1 MRPRANAHHYVL
13 ARFRSALLLDAR
25 NRPSVRALVIRSRRH
40 HTGSN
45 TRRFRFGPPRR
56 VAHITTQHSRD
67 LGAFSIGTSSGLT
80 GDTGT
85 GVGAAVSAFA
95 FVGVSAR
102 GFASAEAG
110 ASSRTTSAAF
120 AACAWAASAAAS
132 SFALASAS
140 ALALASASASPSPR
154 GGGGGLQRGV
164 RGGGRAALGADGR
177 ARSARIRH
185 SGSFV
190 VSGPAWEHHH
200 RRHHH
205 HHRRTFF
212 LTLLGTHL
220 ITTRGCARRRGASRC
235 VTIDRQTD
243 IGTRD
248 EWDYG
253 ILHFFMTK

>member
-25 NRPSVRALVIRSRRH
+25 NRLSVRALVIRSRRH

-102 GFASAEAG
+102 GFASAAG
-110 ASSRTTSAAF
+110 AGGFFENNLGSLRSLRLGSIGSGLF
-120 AACAWAASAAAS
+120 
-132 SFALASAS
+132 LR
-140 ALALASASASPSPR
+140 LGIRLRLGLGLGVGLLLRLR

-164 RGGGRAALGADGR
+164 RGGRLR
-177 ARSARIRH
+177 EPPWARGWPRSISLESDT

-190 VSGPAWEHHH
+190 GVSGGAWAWEHHH

-212 LTLLGTHL
+212 LPFLGPILLPPEDAYDVE
-220 ITTRGCARRRGASRC
+220 ARPALSRS
-235 VTIDRQTD
+235 TD
-243 IGTRD
+243 NGYRNS
-248 EWDYG
+248 
-253 ILHFFMTK
+253 

>member
-25 NRPSVRALVIRSRRH
+25 NRLSVRALVIRSRRH
-40 HTGSN
+40 HTGSD
-45 TRRFRFGPPRR
+45 TRHFRFGPPRR

-102 GFASAEAG
+102 GFASAAGAG

-140 ALALASASASPSPR
+140 ALALASASAFSFAFAAAAAASSAASAA
-154 GGGGGLQRGV
+154 GGSG
-164 RGGGRAALGADGR
+164 AALGAGMAALDSLDPTQVPWWGCGGG
-177 ARSARIRH
+177 AW
-185 SGSFV
+185 
-190 VSGPAWEHHH
+190 AWEHHH

-212 LTLLGTHL
+212 SYPSWDPSYYHPRMRTTSRRLLLCH
-220 ITTRGCARRRGASRC
+220 
-235 VTIDRQTD
+235 DRPTN
-243 IGTRD
+243 GYRNS
-248 EWDYG
+248 
-253 ILHFFMTK
+253 